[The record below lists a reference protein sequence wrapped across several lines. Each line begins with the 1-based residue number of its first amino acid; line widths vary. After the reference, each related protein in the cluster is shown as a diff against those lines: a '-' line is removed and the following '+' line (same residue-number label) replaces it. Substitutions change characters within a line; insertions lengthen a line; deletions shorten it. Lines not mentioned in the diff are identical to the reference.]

1 MLIRLYRRTICLV
14 LLLVFAA
21 LSAGV
26 SQTASP
32 KTDVR
37 AIASAVDR
45 RYNQLRTL
53 RAGFVEEYKGAG
65 YSRTESGTL
74 WLKKP
79 GKMRWEYKQ
88 PREKLFVSDGK
99 TAWFYVPGD
108 QQVRKAAV
116 SKLDDLRSPLRYLL
130 GKTRLMKEFRGLSL
144 APDVIPSA
152 PGNIVLRGVP
162 NNMEDRI
169 SLVLLEITPNN
180 EIAGIVVE
188 EQDGS
193 VTQFRFSDQHENV
206 PVADRDFRFTPPP
219 GTEVV
224 EATDIGT

>member
-1 MLIRLYRRTICLV
+1 MLIRLYRRTICLFLLPV
-14 LLLVFAA
+14 LAA
-21 LSAGV
+21 MSPAV
-26 SQTASP
+26 SQTTPP

-37 AIASAVDR
+37 AIANAVDR
-45 RYNQLRTL
+45 RYNELKTL

-108 QQVRKAAV
+108 QQVRKTAV

-130 GKTRLMKEFRGLSL
+130 GKTRLMKEFRGLGL
-144 APDVIPSA
+144 APDVAPSA
-152 PGNIVLRGVP
+152 PGNIVLRGIP
-162 NNMEDRI
+162 KNMEDRI
-169 SLVLLEITPNN
+169 SQVLLEITPNN

-206 PVADRDFRFTPPP
+206 PVADRDFHFTPPP